1 MNAGRLLP
9 FFEVAAPSLSP
20 ITDNLSLWID
30 GRDGLYST
38 TDYSKLALGTEV
50 NTAYLYDRVTSG
62 YYLQDKTISA
72 FLKCRADSDGIL
84 TYISRYN
91 LGGGQA
97 VTGAISNIRTI
108 EFVGSLDTV
117 VTMAISG
124 RNYMLANGSVYLFG
138 RQGFSWRFPEYDVI
152 NRLSRE
158 IDSGVIH
165 QIVGVIGDDG
175 KARLYIDGLLIATS
189 TFSGFTAFAATDK
202 LLGFSTNNNVSDQI
216 AARVASLRA
225 YTIALTA
232 EQVAQNYAY
241 EQSTGRLS

>member
-9 FFEVAAPSLSP
+9 FFEVTTSP
-20 ITDNLSLWID
+20 VQPVADGMVLWID

-62 YYLQDKTISA
+62 YYLQDKTVTA
-72 FLKCRADSDGIL
+72 NLKCRADSDGML
-84 TYISRYN
+84 TYVSRYKY
-91 LGGGQA
+91 GGGEA

-117 VTMAISG
+117 VTMG
-124 RNYMLANGSVYLFG
+124 QNYMLANGSVYLFA
-138 RQGFSWRFPEYDVI
+138 SKSDAWRFPYYDGT
-152 NRLSRE
+152 NRLSQV

-175 KARLYIDGLLIATS
+175 KARLYVDGLLIATS
-189 TFSGFTAFAATDK
+189 TYAGFTAFAATDK
-202 LLGFSTNNNVSDQI
+202 LLGFATNNNMTNQI

-241 EQSTGRLS
+241 EQSTGRVL